1 VIDFALTD
9 EQAALRDLAHEFAE
23 RELRP
28 IAAEWDE
35 RDDFPRELVRAAA
48 EVGLTCYGLPAEH
61 GGGGL
66 DAVTSAIVA
75 EELAWGDPGLSAA
88 FGGAALCGA
97 PIALAGTEEQKA
109 RWLPRLCSKDGALGA
124 IAFSEPQ
131 AGSDLAAIRTRAA
144 RDGDGFVLT
153 GEKAYITNGGLA
165 ELYVVFATLD
175 PELGAAGITA
185 FVVEGD
191 APGLRAGKKERK
203 IGMRASHTG
212 SIHLDGVRVGADA
225 VLGGEGGGF
234 PLALQF
240 FVRSRPQIAAAAVG
254 LARAAYEHAGAYA
267 AEREAFGKPIARL
280 QGVGFRLADMG
291 MLVEAARL
299 LTWRACRLL
308 DEGQDA
314 GLAGSWAKAF
324 AADAA
329 MRVSTDAV
337 QVLGAAGLMRDH
349 PVERWMRDAKVLQ
362 IVEGTS
368 EVQREIA
375 ARYAAHG
382 VLAPPPSRSPSSRRS

>member
-1 VIDFALTD
+1 LIGFSLTE
-9 EQAALRDLAHEFAE
+9 EQEGLRDLAHGFAE

-35 RDDFPRELVRAAA
+35 RDDFPRELVRSAAA
-48 EVGLTCYGLPAEH
+48 LGLTCYALPAEH

-66 DAVTSAIVA
+66 DAVTSAIVG

-97 PIALAGTEEQKA
+97 PIALAGSEEQKA
-109 RWLPRLCSKDGALGA
+109 RYLPRLCSTEGALGA
-124 IAFSEPQ
+124 IALSEPH
-131 AGSDLAAIRTRAA
+131 AGSDLSAIRTRAV
-144 RDGDGFVLT
+144 RDGDGYVLT
-153 GEKAYITNGGLA
+153 GEKAYITNGGIA

-175 PELGAAGITA
+175 PGLGSAGITA

-191 APGLRAGKKERK
+191 APGLRAGTKERK
-203 IGMRASHTG
+203 IGLRASHTG
-212 SIHLDGVRVGADA
+212 SLHLDGVRVGADA

-234 PLALQF
+234 GLALQF
-240 FVRSRPQIAAAAVG
+240 FARSRPQIAATAVG
-254 LARAAYEHAGAYA
+254 LARAAYEHAGQYA
-267 AEREAFGKPIARL
+267 REREAFGRPIARL
-280 QGVGFRLADMG
+280 QGVGFKLADMG
-291 MLVEAARL
+291 MLTSASRL
-299 LTWRACRLL
+299 LTWHACRLL
-308 DEGQDA
+308 DDGLDA

-329 MRVSTDAV
+329 MRVATDAV
-337 QVLGAAGLMRDH
+337 QVLGGAGLMRDH

-382 VLAPPPSRSPSSRRS
+382 VLAPPPSR